1 MGRAHAAQLTEDE
14 RAADASAA
22 AVRWENVL
30 VSDNHH
36 EQHEPAEPLETE
48 VTGETVNVR
57 RAPRYGRFILL
68 GVALGVVL
76 ALILT
81 FAFPENPEFDRGQ
94 VFGFLLLGLGALGV
108 AFGAAV
114 ALIFDRVLSNKSGLA
129 IAEHEQTHHHDD
141 DRA

>member
-1 MGRAHAAQLTEDE
+1 M
-14 RAADASAA
+14 
-22 AVRWENVL
+22 
-30 VSDNHH
+30 SDNHH
-36 EQHEPAEPLETE
+36 EPHEPAEPLETE

-68 GVALGVVL
+68 GVALGVIL

-114 ALIFDRVLSNKSGLA
+114 ALIFDRVLSNKSGLG
-129 IAEHEQTHHHDD
+129 IAEHEQTHHRDD
-141 DRA
+141 EV

>member
-1 MGRAHAAQLTEDE
+1 VAR
-14 RAADASAA
+14 
-22 AVRWENVL
+22 RWENVV

-57 RAPRYGRFILL
+57 RAPRYGRFIAI
-68 GVALGVVL
+68 GAALGIVI

-81 FAFPENPEFDRGQ
+81 FAFPENDEFDRGQ
-94 VFGFLLLGLGALGV
+94 VFGFLLLGLGTIGV

-114 ALIFDRVLSNKSGLA
+114 ALIFDRVLSNRSGLA

-141 DRA
+141 QA